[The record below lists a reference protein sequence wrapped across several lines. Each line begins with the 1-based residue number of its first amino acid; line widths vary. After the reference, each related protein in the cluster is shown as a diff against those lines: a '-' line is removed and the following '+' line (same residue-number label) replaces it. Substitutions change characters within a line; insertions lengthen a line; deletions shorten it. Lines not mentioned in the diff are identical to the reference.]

1 MGQNAM
7 FLLKRLTI
15 YTETSII
22 NNGFLLLENGRIAK
36 IGRMEECPV
45 NTNGYTVIDF
55 QEKAVAI
62 PGLID
67 LHIHGA
73 SGADTMDA
81 SREALQTMTHSLPS
95 EGTTSF
101 LATTITQ
108 SNTKLKAAI
117 DNVAT
122 YMDRDNEPGNA
133 EILGIHLEGP
143 FISPSHIGA
152 QPKEFVVSADVHLF
166 NELQALAKGNIKVL
180 TLAPE
185 IDNGLALV
193 KAASD
198 MGVIVSIGHSNATFN
213 EVSEAVGY
221 GASQITHLYNQMR
234 PMHHREPGVVGAAM
248 LLEQLMVEMIPDGVH
263 VHPKIMKIA
272 YDVIGKERMMII
284 TDSMRAKGL
293 ANGNYDLGGQCVRVD
308 GNKATL
314 DNGTLAGSTLRMI
327 DGFKNMIEF
336 TGCSIDDAIRLGS
349 TNPAV
354 QLKVFDRKGSIK
366 EGKDADIVILD
377 THYQIQMTFCR
388 GQIAYIRGKEDSV

>member
-1 MGQNAM
+1 M

-22 NNGFLLLENGRIAK
+22 DSGYLLLENGKIAK

-45 NTNGYTVIDF
+45 NSCGYTVIDF
-55 QEKAVAI
+55 HENAAAI

-73 SGADTMDA
+73 LGADTMDGT
-81 SREALQTMTHSLPS
+81 REALQTMTHSLPS

-108 SNTKLKAAI
+108 SYTKLKAAI
-117 DNVAT
+117 DNVT
-122 YMDRDNEPGNA
+122 NYIERDNQPGNA

-143 FISPSHIGA
+143 FISPSHTGA

-166 NELQALAKGNIKVL
+166 NDLQTLAKGNIKVL

-185 IDNGLALV
+185 IDNGLSLT

-198 MGVIVSIGHSNATFN
+198 IGVIVSVGHSNATFT
-213 EVSEAVGY
+213 EVSEAIDY
-221 GASQITHLYNQMR
+221 GASQITHLYNQMK

-248 LLEQLMVEMIPDGVH
+248 LLEQLMVEIIPDGVH
-263 VHPKIMKIA
+263 VHPKVMKMA

-293 ANGNYDLGGQCVRVD
+293 PNGNYDLGGQCVRVD

-314 DNGTLAGSTLRMI
+314 DDGTLAGSTLRMI

-336 TGCSIDDAIRLGS
+336 TGCTIEDAIRLGS
-349 TNPAV
+349 TNPAI
-354 QLKVFDRKGSIK
+354 QLKVFDRKGSIT
-366 EGKDADIVILD
+366 EGKDADVVIFN
-377 THYQIQMTFCR
+377 HQYQIEMTFCR
-388 GQIAYIRGKEDSV
+388 GRIAYVREKGETV